1 MAGNNGSA
9 ASALTVTGQQGDIL
23 YNIVI
28 GGDLSSL
35 NSAQK
40 MGYYNQF
47 CETLGLNPITR
58 PFEFIR
64 LQGKEVLYA
73 KKDATEQLRK
83 IHGVSV
89 EDVKGEKSD
98 DLYIVTVKVKDKEGR
113 TDMSTGVLNIAG
125 AKGEALANLMMKAET
140 KAKRRATLSICGLG
154 ILDESEIEDV
164 EKEPKII
171 NVTEKKV
178 GDIDQALKAIS
189 NSKTPEEV
197 EKYSKM
203 IQTRSWTDE
212 ELKQLDDLLGIQKIK
227 VMVDYEP
234 DNTAN

>member
-9 ASALTVTGQQGDIL
+9 SGALTVTGQQGDIL

-89 EDVKGEKSD
+89 EDVKGEKMD
-98 DLYIVTVKVKDKEGR
+98 DLYIVTVKVRDKEGR
-113 TDMSTGVLNIAG
+113 TDMSSGVLNISG

-154 ILDESEIEDV
+154 ILDESEIEDA
-164 EKEPKII
+164 EREPKII
-171 NVTEKKV
+171 HAVEKKV
-178 GDIDQALKAIS
+178 GKIEPAMKAIS
-189 NSKTPEEV
+189 ETKTTEEV
-197 EKYSKM
+197 EKYETLVK
-203 IQTRSWTDE
+203 TRSWTDE
-212 ELKQLDDLLGIQKIK
+212 ELFKLEELLKSQKLK
-227 VMVDYEP
+227 VMVNYEP
-234 DNTAN
+234 DNSAN